1 MLKALPR
8 EDFANNV
15 TLLFPTPDI
24 WSDTLYHLNQSQRAG
39 LQAFPPQ
46 VADAFLPYLMPGTY
60 ATVRTGESVWDAG
73 SRNASVH
80 TPCNVCRGS
89 QQPEAVQVYRH
100 ACTTSFGYKLQW
112 AALLRMQ
119 RRCWKWRVAV
129 LQSHHHGNILHTCII
144 RRRWNWRRRAPWS
157 PLLAPT

>member
-39 LQAFPPQ
+39 LQAFPPE

-60 ATVRTGESVWDAG
+60 ATVRCEELG
-73 SRNASVH
+73 AS
-80 TPCNVCRGS
+80 S
-89 QQPEAVQVYRH
+89 QQHCRH
-100 ACTTSFGYKLQW
+100 EWEGACRCIGMLVTPAFGHELQW
-112 AALLRMQ
+112 GCTPAHEM
-119 RRCWKWRVAV
+119 
-129 LQSHHHGNILHTCII
+129 HTLEVQGSSC
-144 RRRWNWRRRAPWS
+144 R
-157 PLLAPT
+157 